1 MQRKITPHDKGPWY
15 IKNIPE
21 KVTSI
26 EQLFGTLPSDV
37 DLDDIKLERLT
48 RLYDEDK
55 HKRKANHEHKKES
68 LRITRAK

>member
-1 MQRKITPHDKGPWY
+1 MQRKITHHDKGSWY
-15 IKNIPE
+15 TKNIPE

-37 DLDDIKLERLT
+37 DLDNIKLERLS

-55 HKRKANHEHKKES
+55 HKRKANHEHKKENP
-68 LRITRAK
+68 RNFGI